1 HPLPR
6 REAAD
11 SPGVRDAPLARAARG
26 GRDGP
31 ARAGPLHRRQRR
43 RPPDAGALPEGHRRQ
58 EVRGGRRRD
67 ERPDPAVALRLL
79 SRDRAGRR
87 DALRAGPR
95 DRRRRGPDLRVG
107 RFPGEGPRAGPGR
120 AGRPARRDERR
131 RVWLRDGLQLQHAT
145 AGRRSARGRQPV
157 HDRAPPGDVRGPGG
171 GGDTPMSQTFQG
183 SFVAMVTPF
192 RNGQVDEAKL
202 RELVELHVAN
212 GTDGLIPCGTNGESP
227 SLNHDEHRRVV
238 EIVIEAA
245 HGRIRVVAGTGSNS
259 TTEAIDLTK
268 HAERAGAAGALVVN
282 PYYNKP
288 TQEGLYR
295 HFRAVAESV
304 AIPILVYNIQSRT
317 AVNVE
322 TDTLARL
329 VRDVRNIVGVKEA
342 SGSLDQMSQVIA
354 ACGPDFSVLSGDDN
368 VTLPLLA
375 IGGSGVVS
383 VIANIVPRET
393 ADLVHAALDG
403 DWKRARDL
411 HYRLFPLARAAFL
424 ETNPIPIKEA
434 MAMAG
439 MLEPEFRLPMCR
451 MSDANRE
458 KLRAILKSYA
468 LVK

>member
-1 HPLPR
+1 
-6 REAAD
+6 
-11 SPGVRDAPLARAARG
+11 
-26 GRDGP
+26 
-31 ARAGPLHRRQRR
+31 
-43 RPPDAGALPEGHRRQ
+43 
-58 EVRGGRRRD
+58 
-67 ERPDPAVALRLL
+67 
-79 SRDRAGRR
+79 
-87 DALRAGPR
+87 
-95 DRRRRGPDLRVG
+95 
-107 RFPGEGPRAGPGR
+107 
-120 AGRPARRDERR
+120 
-131 RVWLRDGLQLQHAT
+131 
-145 AGRRSARGRQPV
+145 
-157 HDRAPPGDVRGPGG
+157 
-171 GGDTPMSQTFQG
+171 MSQTFQG

-192 RNGQVDEAKL
+192 RNGKVDEAKL
-202 RELVELHVAN
+202 RELVEFHIAH
-212 GTDGLIPCGTNGESP
+212 GTDGLIPCGTTGESP
-227 SLNHDEHRRVV
+227 GLTHDEHRRIV
-238 EIVIEAA
+238 EVVIEAA
-245 HGRIRVVAGTGSNS
+245 RGRIRVVAGTGSNS
-259 TTEAIDLTK
+259 TAEAIELTK

-322 TDTLARL
+322 TDTLVRL
-329 VRDVRNIVGVKEA
+329 VRDVASVAGVKEA

-368 VTLPLLA
+368 ITLPLLA

-458 KLRAILKSYA
+458 KLRAILKPYA

>member
-1 HPLPR
+1 
-6 REAAD
+6 
-11 SPGVRDAPLARAARG
+11 
-26 GRDGP
+26 
-31 ARAGPLHRRQRR
+31 
-43 RPPDAGALPEGHRRQ
+43 
-58 EVRGGRRRD
+58 
-67 ERPDPAVALRLL
+67 
-79 SRDRAGRR
+79 
-87 DALRAGPR
+87 
-95 DRRRRGPDLRVG
+95 
-107 RFPGEGPRAGPGR
+107 
-120 AGRPARRDERR
+120 
-131 RVWLRDGLQLQHAT
+131 
-145 AGRRSARGRQPV
+145 
-157 HDRAPPGDVRGPGG
+157 
-171 GGDTPMSQTFQG
+171 MSQTFQG

-192 RNGQVDEAKL
+192 RNGSVDEAKL
-202 RELVELHVAN
+202 RELVEFHITN
-212 GTDGLIPCGTNGESP
+212 GTDGLIPCGTTGESP
-227 SLNHDEHRRVV
+227 GLNHDEHRRVV
-238 EIVIEAA
+238 EVVIEAA
-245 HGRIRVVAGTGSNS
+245 RGRIRVVPGTGSNS
-259 TTEAIDLTK
+259 TAEGISLTK

-304 AIPILVYNIQSRT
+304 TIPILVYNIQSRT

-329 VRDVRNIVGVKEA
+329 VRDAKNVVGVKEA
-342 SGSLDQMSQVIA
+342 SGSLDQMSQVIQ

-368 VTLPLLA
+368 ITLPLLA

-383 VIANIVPRET
+383 VIANILPRET

-439 MLEPEFRLPMCR
+439 MIEPEFRLPMCR
-451 MSDANRE
+451 MGDANRE
-458 KLRAILKSYA
+458 KLRAILKTYA

>member
-1 HPLPR
+1 
-6 REAAD
+6 
-11 SPGVRDAPLARAARG
+11 
-26 GRDGP
+26 
-31 ARAGPLHRRQRR
+31 
-43 RPPDAGALPEGHRRQ
+43 
-58 EVRGGRRRD
+58 
-67 ERPDPAVALRLL
+67 
-79 SRDRAGRR
+79 
-87 DALRAGPR
+87 
-95 DRRRRGPDLRVG
+95 
-107 RFPGEGPRAGPGR
+107 
-120 AGRPARRDERR
+120 
-131 RVWLRDGLQLQHAT
+131 
-145 AGRRSARGRQPV
+145 
-157 HDRAPPGDVRGPGG
+157 
-171 GGDTPMSQTFQG
+171 MSQTFQG

-192 RNGQVDEAKL
+192 RNGKVDEAKL
-202 RELVELHVAN
+202 RELVEFHITH
-212 GTDGLIPCGTNGESP
+212 GTDGLIPCGTTGESP
-227 SLNHDEHRRVV
+227 TLSHDEHHRVV
-238 EIVIEAA
+238 ELVIEAA
-245 HGRIRVVAGTGSNS
+245 RGRIRVVAGTGSYS
-259 TTEAIDLTK
+259 TSDAIEMTK
-268 HAERAGAAGALVVN
+268 HAERVGAAGALVVN

-304 AIPILVYNIQSRT
+304 AIPILVYNIQGRT
-317 AVNVE
+317 AINVE
-322 TDTLARL
+322 TDTMARLAR
-329 VRDVRNIVGVKEA
+329 DVKNIVGVKEA

-368 VTLPLLA
+368 ITLPLLA

-458 KLRAILKSYA
+458 KLRAILKPYG
-468 LVK
+468 LIK

>member
-1 HPLPR
+1 
-6 REAAD
+6 
-11 SPGVRDAPLARAARG
+11 
-26 GRDGP
+26 
-31 ARAGPLHRRQRR
+31 
-43 RPPDAGALPEGHRRQ
+43 
-58 EVRGGRRRD
+58 
-67 ERPDPAVALRLL
+67 
-79 SRDRAGRR
+79 
-87 DALRAGPR
+87 
-95 DRRRRGPDLRVG
+95 
-107 RFPGEGPRAGPGR
+107 
-120 AGRPARRDERR
+120 
-131 RVWLRDGLQLQHAT
+131 
-145 AGRRSARGRQPV
+145 
-157 HDRAPPGDVRGPGG
+157 
-171 GGDTPMSQTFQG
+171 MSQTFQG

-192 RNGQVDEAKL
+192 RNGKVDEAKL
-202 RELVELHVAN
+202 RELVEFHITH
-212 GTDGLIPCGTNGESP
+212 GTDGLIPCGTTGESP
-227 SLNHDEHRRVV
+227 GLTHDEHRRVV

-245 HGRIRVVAGTGSNS
+245 RGRIRVVPGTGSNS
-259 TTEAIDLTK
+259 TAEAIDLTK

-329 VRDVRNIVGVKEA
+329 VRDVASVVGVKEA
-342 SGSLDQMSQVIA
+342 SGSLDQMSHVIA

-368 VTLPLLA
+368 ITLPLLA

-451 MSDANRE
+451 MSDTNRE

-468 LVK
+468 LVT

>member
-1 HPLPR
+1 
-6 REAAD
+6 
-11 SPGVRDAPLARAARG
+11 
-26 GRDGP
+26 
-31 ARAGPLHRRQRR
+31 
-43 RPPDAGALPEGHRRQ
+43 
-58 EVRGGRRRD
+58 
-67 ERPDPAVALRLL
+67 
-79 SRDRAGRR
+79 
-87 DALRAGPR
+87 
-95 DRRRRGPDLRVG
+95 
-107 RFPGEGPRAGPGR
+107 
-120 AGRPARRDERR
+120 
-131 RVWLRDGLQLQHAT
+131 
-145 AGRRSARGRQPV
+145 
-157 HDRAPPGDVRGPGG
+157 
-171 GGDTPMSQTFQG
+171 MSQTFQG

-192 RNGQVDEAKL
+192 RNGSVDEAKL
-202 RELVELHVAN
+202 RELVEFHITN
-212 GTDGLIPCGTNGESP
+212 GTDGLIPCGTTGESP

-238 EIVIEAA
+238 EVVIEAA
-245 HGRIRVVAGTGSNS
+245 QGRIRVVAGTGSNS
-259 TTEAIDLTK
+259 TTEAISLTK

-304 AIPILVYNIQSRT
+304 AIPILVYNIPSRT

-329 VRDVRNIVGVKEA
+329 VRDAKNVVGVKEA
-342 SGSLDQMSQVIA
+342 SGSLDQMSQVIQ

-383 VIANIVPRET
+383 VIANILPRET

-439 MLEPEFRLPMCR
+439 MIEPEFRLPMCR
-451 MSDANRE
+451 MGDANRE
-458 KLRAILKSYA
+458 KLRAILKTYA

>member
-1 HPLPR
+1 
-6 REAAD
+6 
-11 SPGVRDAPLARAARG
+11 
-26 GRDGP
+26 
-31 ARAGPLHRRQRR
+31 
-43 RPPDAGALPEGHRRQ
+43 
-58 EVRGGRRRD
+58 
-67 ERPDPAVALRLL
+67 
-79 SRDRAGRR
+79 
-87 DALRAGPR
+87 
-95 DRRRRGPDLRVG
+95 
-107 RFPGEGPRAGPGR
+107 
-120 AGRPARRDERR
+120 
-131 RVWLRDGLQLQHAT
+131 
-145 AGRRSARGRQPV
+145 
-157 HDRAPPGDVRGPGG
+157 
-171 GGDTPMSQTFQG
+171 MSQTFQG

-192 RNGQVDEAKL
+192 RNGKVDEAKL
-202 RELVELHVAN
+202 RELVEFHIAH
-212 GTDGLIPCGTNGESP
+212 GTDGLIPCGTTGESP
-227 SLNHDEHRRVV
+227 GLTHDEHRRIV
-238 EIVIEAA
+238 ELVIEAA
-245 HGRIRVVAGTGSNS
+245 RGRIRVVAGTGSNS
-259 TTEAIDLTK
+259 TAEAIELTK

-329 VRDVRNIVGVKEA
+329 VRDVASIAGVKEA

-368 VTLPLLA
+368 ITLPLLA

-458 KLRAILKSYA
+458 KLRAILKPYA